1 MTPVRIAAFAAFFLS
16 GASSLIFQNLWA
28 RMLHHVFGATGVA
41 ISTVVSVFMAGLGL
55 GAWVAGRYAD
65 RMRRPLLVYAAA
77 EVAIGLWALLIPWLV
92 DPEGW
97 LAQVNRWLRLELG
110 AESLGFMIG
119 RFACVVP
126 ILLVPTVLMGAS
138 LPLLARHF
146 VRGDQQAGAV
156 GSNVG
161 ALYAV
166 NTFGAVVGV
175 FLAAFVLMPTIGLR
189 ATNGVAVA
197 MNLALGAGIVAASHW
212 AGRTRGRT
220 VANVPSRIDEAPE
233 PDAPGSI
240 SPAARMAALIAFG
253 LSGAAALAYEVS
265 WTRALAMTIG
275 ASVHSFAL
283 ILVTFLMGIG
293 GGSAVAAAVL
303 WGRGRLP
310 TAMAVAASGLSLLA
324 TAPWALSD
332 GPLAWVLAT
341 LVTMAPV
348 WLVWRVVTV
357 RSRTIGLPDAA
368 PSPAPPALVMVAIPS
383 LASIAHAIVF
393 GGTLP
398 GIVAA
403 VTCTV
408 AAFCAVLVVFRRAPI
423 LQLGMVQLFV
433 AAATFVNYLFQ
444 DEIPCAFAQMVQSL
458 PGTADHV
465 GTVQFFMFLTAGLCT
480 LPATLGMGAMFPLTL
495 RVWTASGAVVARD
508 VGTVYASNT
517 AGSIVGA
524 WLPGFV
530 LMPLVGLE
538 RTLHVGIWTNL
549 ALALLLVIASAPR
562 SSDRE
567 RTPFW
572 QVSTVNVL
580 SVALPALAAL
590 LYLVTARPS
599 SPLRWNLTQMTL
611 GVFRISNLG
620 DVCDEETRDRTE
632 LVYYDDGLVTTVSVE
647 RWGRHVLLRNNGKV
661 EASNA
666 EDMPT
671 QIMVS
676 AYPLLLHPD
685 GPRDLDVAV
694 VGFGS
699 GVSVGTALQFPVDRV
714 DVVELERSVV
724 DASRWFAEVNH
735 LEYGRDRF
743 PYVTNDRLHVHNDDG
758 RNFLASVDRQYDVII
773 SEPSNPWI
781 TGVSDLFTTDH
792 FRISRSR
799 LAPGGI
805 YCQWVQLYELS
816 PRNIKTIM
824 RTFAT
829 HFAHVVVFSA
839 GDMSSDTIL
848 LGSDA
853 PIDLDLERVAG
864 AMKDPRVAEEID
876 RASVRSPHDVLA
888 QTLLASR
895 DEVMS
900 YTRIEQRR
908 VGDGWVDDPA
918 SANGPD
924 EPCDEAC
931 RRVPAPLNT
940 DDNARIEFSAPKD
953 LIGYARY
960 EDYLASIYSD
970 DWPYGSLL
978 GRVKGIPRDVD
989 ERAAEHARL
998 ALALAAAGRS
1008 QRALRLAAAAQA
1020 MGASPEADRAAR
1032 LLDLLLGN
1040 APAPDPPLEPPVPG
1054 PQLQRGQERH
1064 LRRTFERIRDAITA
1078 GKHAEALALLES
1090 VPAPHRIYSGP
1101 SFRFL
1106 HGYLLH
1112 ATGDEEPGRF
1122 RRAAYELEELIHA
1135 EERWAAAHPEV
1146 FYYLARA
1153 QHADLQFDRAIHN
1166 MGRYLDELRAQR
1178 EPASA
1183 N

>member
-1 MTPVRIAAFAAFFLS
+1 MRIAAFAAFFLS

-65 RMRRPLLVYAAA
+65 RMRRPLLAYAAA

-110 AESLGFMIG
+110 AQSLGFMLG

-146 VRGDQQAGAV
+146 VRGDQRAGAV
-156 GSNVG
+156 GSSVG

-166 NTFGAVVGV
+166 NTLGAVAGV
-175 FLAAFVLMPTIGLR
+175 FLAAFVLMPTIGLS

-197 MNLALGAGIVAASHW
+197 INLALGAGIVTASHV
-212 AGRTRGRT
+212 AGRLRAQR
-220 VANVPSRIDEAPE
+220 AEQAPERAIEAPG
-233 PDAPGSI
+233 PVDAGDAI

-253 LSGAAALAYEVS
+253 VSGAAALAYEVA

-283 ILVTFLMGIG
+283 ILVTFLMGIA

-303 WGRGRLP
+303 WGRGRLR

-324 TAPWALSD
+324 SAPWALQE
-332 GPLAWVLAT
+332 GPLAWALAS
-341 LVTMAPV
+341 LMIAAPA
-348 WLVWRVVTV
+348 WLIWWVVTA
-357 RSRTIGLPDAA
+357 RSRTVGLAGLA
-368 PSPAPPALVMVAIPS
+368 PGPAYPALLMLAIPA
-383 LASIAHAIVF
+383 LASIAHAVTF

-408 AAFCAVLVVFRRAPI
+408 AAFCAVLVLFREAPI
-423 LQLGMVQLFV
+423 LQLGMIQLFV
-433 AAATFVNYLFQ
+433 AGATFVNYLFQ
-444 DEIPCAFAQMVQSL
+444 DEIPCAFAQMVQTL

-549 ALALLLVIASAPR
+549 ALALWLVLAGAPR
-562 SSDRE
+562 ASDRP

-572 QVSTVNVL
+572 RVSTVNVL
-580 SVALPALAAL
+580 AVALPLLAAL
-590 LYLVTARPS
+590 LYLVTARPGL
-599 SPLRWNLTQMTL
+599 PLRWNLTQMTL
-611 GVFRISNLG
+611 GVFRISKLG
-620 DVCDEETRDRTE
+620 DACDEEAREDTE

-647 RWGRHVLLRNNGKV
+647 RWGRHVVLRNNGKV

-666 EDMPT
+666 GDMPT

-676 AYPLLLHPD
+676 AYPLLLHPA
-685 GPRDLDVAV
+685 GPQDLDVAV
-694 VGFGS
+694 IGFGS
-699 GVSVGTALQFPVDRV
+699 GVSVGSALQFPVDRV

-735 LEYGRDRF
+735 LDYGRERF
-743 PYVTNDRLHVHNDDG
+743 PYVTNDRLRVHNDDG
-758 RNFLASVDRQYDVII
+758 RNFLASVDRKYDVII

-792 FRISRSR
+792 FRISRRR
-799 LAPGGI
+799 LAEGGI

-829 HFAHVVVFSA
+829 HFDHVVVFSA
-839 GDMSSDTIL
+839 SDVSSDTIL
-848 LGSDA
+848 LGSDS
-853 PIDLDLERVAG
+853 PIDLDLERVAS
-864 AMKDPRVAEEID
+864 AMNDPRVAEELD
-876 RASVRSPHDVLA
+876 RASVRAPQDALA

-895 DEVMS
+895 EEVMS

-908 VGDGWVDDPA
+908 EGETWVDHPA

-924 EPCDEAC
+924 DPCAEGC

-940 DDNARIEFSAPKD
+940 DDNARIEFSAPRD
-953 LIGYARY
+953 LIGYERY
-960 EDYLASIYSD
+960 DGYLKTIYSD
-970 DWPYGSLL
+970 DWPYGRLL
-978 GRVKGIPRDVD
+978 GRVKGMPEAPGR
-989 ERAAEHARL
+989 RAAEHARL

-1008 QRALRLAAAAQA
+1008 QRALQLGEVAQA
-1020 MGASPEADRAAR
+1020 MGPSPEAARAAR
-1032 LLDLLLGN
+1032 LLHLLLGD
-1040 APAPDPPLEPPVPG
+1040 APPPAPRFEAPVPG
-1054 PQLQRGQERH
+1054 PQLRRAQERD
-1064 LRRTFERIRDAITA
+1064 LQTTFELIREAMRE
-1078 GKHAEALALLES
+1078 GKHGAALALLEA
-1090 VPAPHRIYSGP
+1090 VPAPHRIYSGA

-1112 ATGDEEPGRF
+1112 ATGDEQSGRY
-1122 RRAAYELEELIHA
+1122 RRAAHELEELVHA

-1153 QHADLQFDRAIHN
+1153 QHADLQFDRAVHN
-1166 MGRYLDELRAQR
+1166 MGRYLDGIGAR
-1178 EPASA
+1178 EAASA